1 MKPNKSHT
9 KLYVFL
15 LTLWEVIKDALS
27 PSWAASMPAPTRKEE
42 TIPSRNGDEQ
52 AQNTVTPMDSSDLPS
67 SPSSGPTETAEG
79 TSTPLAIQADRTIN
93 EAALAMNEEIVRLR
107 ERLKELEKDAAERID
122 VARTMDELRAC
133 AKRERENS
141 GKIGRPPKQ
150 YKKVTIRFKNGS
162 MTRTYL
168 YYPDGNL
175 KKYTAT
181 DPSGITSVARFTKK
195 GYLKSYTTTSPWGTD
210 SSTYSYKSKNGK
222 LRECIVTYK
231 SGSSESQQRFVYKN
245 WKKVSRIRNCDGHE
259 SIWGIGVAS
268 EFDGRG

>member
-52 AQNTVTPMDSSDLPS
+52 AQNTATPMDSSDLPS

-93 EAALAMNEEIVRLR
+93 EAALAMNEEVVRLR

-150 YKKVTIRFKNGS
+150 YKKVTFNLQMRWSLLYELGNDIGAIELEKTQFYNIAIELLLKTNYPQLYALYIRS
-162 MTRTYL
+162 
-168 YYPDGNL
+168 
-175 KKYTAT
+175 
-181 DPSGITSVARFTKK
+181 IT
-195 GYLKSYTTTSPWGTD
+195 
-210 SSTYSYKSKNGK
+210 N
-222 LRECIVTYK
+222 EEQ
-231 SGSSESQQRFVYKN
+231 SET
-245 WKKVSRIRNCDGHE
+245 IRD
-259 SIWGIGVAS
+259 
-268 EFDGRG
+268 

>member
-93 EAALAMNEEIVRLR
+93 EAALAMNEEVVRLR
-107 ERLKELEKDAAERID
+107 ERLKELEKDATERID

-150 YKKVTIRFKNGS
+150 YKKVTFNLQMRWSLLYELGNDIGAIELEKTQFYNIAIELLLKTNYPQLYALYIRS
-162 MTRTYL
+162 
-168 YYPDGNL
+168 
-175 KKYTAT
+175 
-181 DPSGITSVARFTKK
+181 IT
-195 GYLKSYTTTSPWGTD
+195 
-210 SSTYSYKSKNGK
+210 N
-222 LRECIVTYK
+222 EEQ
-231 SGSSESQQRFVYKN
+231 SET
-245 WKKVSRIRNCDGHE
+245 IRD
-259 SIWGIGVAS
+259 
-268 EFDGRG
+268 

>member
-150 YKKVTIRFKNGS
+150 YKKVTFNLQMRWSLLYELGNDIGAIELEKTQFYNIAIELLLKTNYPQLYALYIRS
-162 MTRTYL
+162 
-168 YYPDGNL
+168 
-175 KKYTAT
+175 
-181 DPSGITSVARFTKK
+181 IT
-195 GYLKSYTTTSPWGTD
+195 
-210 SSTYSYKSKNGK
+210 N
-222 LRECIVTYK
+222 EEQ
-231 SGSSESQQRFVYKN
+231 SET
-245 WKKVSRIRNCDGHE
+245 IRD
-259 SIWGIGVAS
+259 
-268 EFDGRG
+268 